1 MRKINFGKNIFLI
14 IMGIALSGCV
24 ANSNTTVENNKTNT
38 PIETTEQTTPA
49 TIESQD
55 DNIDKT
61 AILKDVMMAK
71 LEFGVEEYKGFYCV
85 DVDRDNENEIV
96 LLYNYT
102 NGTRYD
108 YLDCVGEDVHIVN
121 FENSIEK
128 ELVLNQKGNFQFIEY
143 YNDKIVSVSI
153 IEGNTENR
161 LFQNYNIFYYNGE
174 IISGE
179 EGEHLVK
186 TSVAQPAVLYEITEA
201 NIEQH
206 INTKVQAVEEICLEL
221 ISDEDVL
228 EINKDLSLMQKAV
241 LGQVE
246 VYDTEDGKMK
256 NVTELPNYYPSI
268 EFHYC
273 DLDGDGVKEVVL
285 RFAEL
290 SILHEIDGVVY
301 RYEESYRAML
311 PLYEDGTMNSTAGA
325 AHNELNKIKEFTKL
339 GKSEEII
346 FYNIDGIMYKE
357 YNYNGKC
364 IELTG
369 EEYAEIK
376 SKYKEI
382 PAKNY
387 EYSVSNVINVI
398 K

>member
-1 MRKINFGKNIFLI
+1 MRKINLGKNIFLI

-24 ANSNTTVENNKTNT
+24 ANSNTTVENNETNT

-49 TIESQD
+49 VTETQA

-61 AILKDVMMAK
+61 AILKDVMMANM
-71 LEFGVEEYKGFYCV
+71 ESDAEQYNGFYCV
-85 DVDRDNENEIV
+85 DVDMDNENEIV
-96 LLYNYT
+96 LIYNYT
-102 NGTRYD
+102 NGIGYD
-108 YLDCVGEDVHIVN
+108 YLDCVGEEVHIVQLGGV
-121 FENSIEK
+121 IGK
-128 ELVLNQKGNFQFIEY
+128 DMVLNQKGNFQNIEY

-153 IEGNTENR
+153 VEGNTENK
-161 LFQNYNIFYYNGE
+161 LFQNYNVFYYNGE
-174 IISGE
+174 IISEE
-179 EGEHLVK
+179 EGEQLVNS
-186 TSVAQPAVLYEITEA
+186 SVAQPAVLYEITETNIA
-201 NIEQH
+201 NHIDINVGAIEDCGF
-206 INTKVQAVEEICLEL
+206 KL
-221 ISDEDVL
+221 ISDEDVV
-228 EINKDLSLMQKAV
+228 EINKGLSLMQKAV

-325 AHNELNKIKEFTKL
+325 AYSELNKIKEFTKL
-339 GKSEEII
+339 GKNEEII

-364 IELTG
+364 IELTD

-376 SKYKEI
+376 AKYKEI